1 MEDNRTVVEVDA
13 PPEAPLPGSSWIG
26 VALFPFSAVAG
37 LALGLTYGMPWL
49 ITSSLAISLALLA
62 VVGSTFVNRRGRAG
76 VLRLDLHGDGV
87 RIGPGP
93 LARWLPITAGALAL
107 VAILVDI
114 GLRIGGFFA
123 EESGGLTFSLMIAAV
138 IGWGLFDGYH
148 GLTNPPGLLLTPRYE
163 ANRCPSMLLQLH
175 QETKHLPGANE
186 VWHAMAKKLQEC
198 IDDAWDQADSFH
210 YKALIRATNLVLS

>member
-13 PPEAPLPGSSWIG
+13 PPEAPLPGSSWSG
-26 VALFPFSAVAG
+26 VALFPFFAVAG

-138 IGWGLFDGYH
+138 IGWGLFDGYQSLSRFLCKWSVLD
-148 GLTNPPGLLLTPRYE
+148 GLGESFGVAQREFVEGFGPALDG
-163 ANRCPSMLLQLH
+163 
-175 QETKHLPGANE
+175 GAFDE
-186 VWHAMAKKLQEC
+186 FGG
-198 IDDAWDQADSFH
+198 SS
-210 YKALIRATNLVLS
+210 YLSVGS